1 MMAVAGVLPVFVVVA
16 GSIIAAAAIIALLS
30 RITRHASVHTGSGP
44 PQGGTT
50 STGAVGAV
58 HGSGTKGADSPG
70 TVFLFHGGMLSDAT
84 PAARQLISAIRSD
97 EPALSVV
104 AGHLS
109 RRFPG
114 LRERLRAVEDG
125 GDAMRSET
133 LDGNHAGERLLI
145 ESGHGFLRLTVQSAA
160 APAAVDRA
168 RFAAMEEEL
177 VTLRS
182 VAEDAPQL
190 IWQQDGEGRLH
201 WANRAYLTLADRL
214 AGRVDSDD
222 PLWPARP
229 ILPELR
235 PLPDDAGTVTT
246 RVQVAIPGL
255 IDPQWYEVTSVR
267 RATMTV
273 HFAMDASNIIAAEQG
288 RQKFIQTLTKTF
300 AQLNAGLAIFD
311 RDRRL
316 VLFNPAFLELTTL
329 SADFLTQRPSVGAV
343 LDRLRDLQ
351 MLPEPKDYS
360 SWRDRVAALEA
371 AAVRGT
377 YSEMWSLPSGRT
389 YRVTGRPH
397 PDGAIAFLFEDISD
411 EIHLTRYF
419 RTELETAQSV
429 LDSLEEAV
437 AVFSTSGTL
446 TMSNAAYA
454 DLWGRGAAGMS
465 ELGLSGEIANWE
477 THAQS
482 QPSPLW
488 DRLRLSTADT
498 RNRQRWQDTVRL
510 DDGRNLLCRFQPL
523 SGGASLIGF
532 RPHNHEAHRIGSNE
546 ATARPLAIVA
556 G

>member
-1 MMAVAGVLPVFVVVA
+1 MMAVAGVVPVFGVVA
-16 GSIIAAAAIIALLS
+16 GSIIAAGAIIAILA
-30 RITRHASVHTGSGP
+30 RITRQASAKSGSGP
-44 PQGGTT
+44 PQADHAG
-50 STGAVGAV
+50 SVGA
-58 HGSGTKGADSPG
+58 GSAADTPG
-70 TVFLFHGGMLSDAT
+70 SVFLFHGGTLSDAT

-97 EPALSVV
+97 QPALSVV

-114 LRERLRAVEDG
+114 LRERLRAAEEG
-125 GDAMRSET
+125 GNAVRSET
-133 LDGNHAGERLLI
+133 LDGNHPDERLLV

-177 VTLRS
+177 LTLRS

-190 IWQQDGEGRLH
+190 IWMQDAEGRLH

-235 PLPDDAGTVTT
+235 PLSDDAGTVTT

-255 IDPQWYEVTSVR
+255 IEPQWYEVTSVR
-267 RATMTV
+267 RGAMTV
-273 HFAMDASNIIAAEQG
+273 HFAMDASNIIAAEEG

-300 AQLNAGLAIFD
+300 AHLSAGLAIFD

-316 VLFNPAFLELTTL
+316 VLFNPAFLDLTTL
-329 SADFLTQRPSVGAV
+329 PADFLSQRPPVGAV

-377 YSEMWSLPSGRT
+377 YAETWSLPSGHT

-411 EIHLTRYF
+411 EIHLTRHF
-419 RTELETAQSV
+419 RSELETAQSV
-429 LDSLEEAV
+429 LDSLDEAV
-437 AVFSTSGTL
+437 AVFSTAGTL

-454 DLWGRGAAGMS
+454 DLWGRSTAGLS
-465 ELGLSGEIANWE
+465 ELGFSGEIESWE
-477 THAQS
+477 ALSRSQS
-482 QPSPLW
+482 SPLW
-488 DRLRLSTADT
+488 DKLRLATADT
-498 RNRQRWQDTVRL
+498 RDRQRWQDTVRL
-510 DDGRNLLCRFQPL
+510 DDGRSLICRFQPL
-523 SGGASLIGF
+523 SGGASLVGF
-532 RPHNHEAHRIGSNE
+532 RPHITEAPRPLPAE
-546 ATARPLAIVA
+546 AATRPLAVVS

>member
-1 MMAVAGVLPVFVVVA
+1 MMAVAGVLPVFGVVA
-16 GSIIAAAAIIALLS
+16 CSIIAAGAIIAILA
-30 RITRHASVHTGSGP
+30 RVTRNTAIHAGSGP
-44 PQGGTT
+44 PQTDLASAETGG
-50 STGAVGAV
+50 VG
-58 HGSGTKGADSPG
+58 TDTPG
-70 TVFLFHGGMLSDAT
+70 TVFLFHGGTLSDAT

-97 EPALSVV
+97 QPALSVV

-114 LRERLRAVEDG
+114 LRERLRTVEEG
-125 GDAMRSET
+125 GDAVRSET
-133 LDGNHAGERLLI
+133 LDGNQPNERLVV
-145 ESGHGFLRLTVQSAA
+145 ESGHGFVRFTVQSAA

-168 RFAAMEEEL
+168 RYAAMEEEL
-177 VTLRS
+177 LTLRS

-190 IWQQDGEGRLH
+190 IWMQDAEGRLH

-235 PLPDDAGTVTT
+235 PLPDNAGTVTT

-255 IDPQWYEVTSVR
+255 FDPQWYEVASVR
-267 RATMTV
+267 RGTMTV
-273 HFAMDASNIIAAEQG
+273 HFAMDASNIIAAEEG

-300 AQLNAGLAIFD
+300 AHLSAGLAIFD

-316 VLFNPAFLELTTL
+316 VLFNPAFLDLTTL
-329 SADFLTQRPSVGAV
+329 PADFLSQRPPVSAV

-377 YSEMWSLPSGRT
+377 YAETWSLPSGRT

-411 EIHLTRYF
+411 EIHLTRHF
-419 RTELETAQSV
+419 RSELETAQSV
-429 LDSLEEAV
+429 LDSLDEAV
-437 AVFSTSGTL
+437 AVFSTAGTL

-454 DLWGRGAAGMS
+454 DLWGRGTAGLS
-465 ELGLSGEIANWE
+465 ELGFSGELDNWV
-477 THAQS
+477 TFARSH
-482 QPSPLW
+482 PSPVW
-488 DRLRLSTADT
+488 DRLRLATADL
-498 RNRQRWQDTVRL
+498 RDRQRWQDTVRL
-510 DDGRNLLCRFQPL
+510 DDGRSLICRFQPL
-523 SGGASLIGF
+523 SGGASLVGF
-532 RPHNHEAHRIGSNE
+532 RPHIAETPRAV
-546 ATARPLAIVA
+546 ATESTRPLAVV
-556 G
+556 GG